1 MDNVITTREAAE
13 ILGVAP
19 ESVARLIRLG
29 TLKGERFGHVWMVDR
44 QSVLTYLE
52 QTRDKSKHDPSR
64 GKTKN

>member
-1 MDNVITTREAAE
+1 MDDVITTREAAE

-29 TLKGERFGHVWMVDR
+29 TLKGVRFGHVWMVDR

-52 QTRDKSKHDPSR
+52 QTRGKSKHDPSR